1 MLFVFFSNFISKLDF
16 SLWIQRL
23 FSNFKIKSLINSFCD
38 IILFMI
44 TKKEQNYMKFLLS
57 SWIVLMII
65 TFVSAVLCLIEIWQN
80 ETMTNNIF
88 ELLFMAIHLIVLG
101 FFIMVTYTS
110 LKSGSHIIRG
120 LAYSSHDGV
129 NIPLRIASII
139 IFLLGVALL
148 VMGILYLTPSGVY
161 DFKFP
166 ITLKWDMINS
176 GLLLMV
182 LMGNLFSFP
191 FIFALNPSLSKK
203 EEKERK

>member
-1 MLFVFFSNFISKLDF
+1 
-16 SLWIQRL
+16 
-23 FSNFKIKSLINSFCD
+23 
-38 IILFMI
+38 MI
-44 TKKEQNYMKFLLS
+44 TKKEQNYMKILLS
-57 SWIVLMII
+57 SWIVLLII
-65 TFVSAVLCLIEIWQN
+65 TVVSAVLCLTDIWQN

-129 NIPLRIASII
+129 SIPLRIASII
-139 IFLLGVALL
+139 IFSLGVALL